1 MIDVAILQEM
11 IKGYLLDTDLAVL
24 YLTDYPA
31 APDKIKR
38 IISDDEL
45 DKYVSVATI
54 WEIAIVG
61 AGDPNTLLTDDIAV
75 RRLTE
80 CGIKILPVCS
90 KHSADI
96 QDFENV
102 KSAINKILVAQATDR
117 NLGILTCD
125 GI

>member
-1 MIDVAILQEM
+1 MIDVAILQEV
-11 IKGYLLDTDLAVL
+11 INGYLLDTDLVVL

-31 APDKIKR
+31 VPDKIKR
-38 IISDDEL
+38 IISDDEF

-54 WEIAIVG
+54 WEIAIVS

-90 KHSADI
+90 KYSADI
-96 QDFENV
+96 QDFENA
-102 KSAINKILVAQATDR
+102 KSVINKILVAQATDR
-117 NLGILTCD
+117 NFGILTCD
-125 GI
+125 GT